1 MTKMKSLSSVGLGL
15 SVVFGCLFLA
25 LIAELYYLLWWKKRF
40 TNREIENDYSSPQKE
55 LFYTFC
61 WRRNSSLCHTAR
73 GPRELCASLRMTET
87 LVHDPNS
94 QLHIHTSN
102 NLLLKQL
109 EEDELD
115 AELMRLQNAAGPP
128 RHLFTIVEET
138 KEDLES
144 EDGKSKGDR
153 SQKGSRSKSLSDLL
167 VTVETP
173 YLTPLGSPTLFT
185 PPLTPA
191 VDSHNQHGFNA
202 LFESKTDAEFN
213 RLRSSPPPKFKF
225 LQVAEEKLRIKL
237 KEEAEKGVH
246 KIDGQVQEKGNK
258 APPIS
263 RFLKDEED
271 GSFITIIV
279 DKNKERELNHHHL
292 QLPQYHSSTSQV
304 LPLASSPSAVR
315 STINKKPTLH

>member
-1 MTKMKSLSSVGLGL
+1 MKSLSSVGLGL

-153 SQKGSRSKSLSDLL
+153 SQKGSRK
-167 VTVETP
+167 
-173 YLTPLGSPTLFT
+173 
-185 PPLTPA
+185 
-191 VDSHNQHGFNA
+191 
-202 LFESKTDAEFN
+202 FN

-304 LPLASSPSAVR
+304 LPLASSPSAFR